1 MKSLTPNEERLA
13 ALFWAKVEIG
23 TPDECWPWL
32 GYKKRSGHGLTSYQ
46 SYPIHAHRKA
56 WILTYGP
63 IRNGQCVNHK
73 CDNPACCNP
82 DPKHMYLGSRA
93 DNMIDRWEDADPS
106 TRSPRGRPHVITDR
120 GLEKL
125 WEMQRNGKTRKECA
139 AVFDVHVA
147 TIGRYLETWRKQTH
161 DRLDAARAVLS
172 RKNRV

>member
-1 MKSLTPNEERLA
+1 MRVLSA
-13 ALFWAKVEIG
+13 AETRNAAAFWAKVQIG

-32 GYKKRSGHGLTSYQ
+32 GYKRPSGHGLTSYQ
-46 SYPIHAHRKA
+46 SMPIHAHRKA

-63 IRNGQCVNHK
+63 IRDGKCVNHK

-82 DPKHMYLGSRA
+82 SPKHMYLGDRI
-93 DNMIDRWEDADPS
+93 DNMIDRWEKIHPGE
-106 TRSPRGRPHVITDR
+106 RMPRGRPHVITNG

-125 WEMQRNGKTRKECA
+125 WAMQRGGATRKECA

-147 TIGRYLETWRKQTH
+147 TIGRYLETCRKQTH
-161 DRLDAARAVLS
+161 DRLDAARAALA